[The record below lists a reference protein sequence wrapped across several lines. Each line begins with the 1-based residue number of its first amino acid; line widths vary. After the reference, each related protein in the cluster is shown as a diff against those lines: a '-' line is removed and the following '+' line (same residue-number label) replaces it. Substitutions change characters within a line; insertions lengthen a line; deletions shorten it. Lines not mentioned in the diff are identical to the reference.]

1 MAAETIPGGD
11 KTTKTKTKAPSKHTM
26 AKMTKM
32 TRKASSNRNWTA
44 IIITIMIITKS
55 VNVVTHLV
63 LPVEEL
69 PVDDIVI
76 QPDATT

>member
-1 MAAETIPGGD
+1 METIPGGD
-11 KTTKTKTKAPSKHTM
+11 KTSKTKTKAPPKHIM

-69 PVDDIVI
+69 PVDDTVI